1 VQVNPVTF
9 RKHIAYVMQDDF
21 VLATATPREALT
33 FSARLRL
40 PSSWTEEAIRKKV
53 ETLIKNLGIENCADT
68 MIGGALIK
76 GISGGERKRT
86 CVGIEIVT
94 EPSVRRNQSLFSSL
108 FFILKFSFSSSSS
121 FFSYYS

>member
-40 PSSWTEEAIRKKV
+40 PASWTEEAIQKKV
-53 ETLIKNLGIENCADT
+53 ETLIQNLGIESCADT

-94 EPSVRRNQSLFSSL
+94 EPSVREIKIYFLL
-108 FFILKFSFSSSSS
+108 FFFNSLS
-121 FFSYYS
+121 FFL